1 MEYGFIFDMDGVVID
16 SNPYHKIAWGK
27 FLSGQ
32 GIPCDDEL
40 FDNVLS
46 GRTGPTSLRMLF
58 GEELPEEKLERFLE
72 EVDTNYQTILRDTED
87 VMPIAGIHEFL
98 DQISSNG
105 YRLALAT
112 SAPTLNI
119 ELGLQKLKLENR
131 FEHIVGK
138 VDVTHGKPHPEVYLT
153 ALERLGLP
161 ARNCIVFEDS
171 RNGVLAASAAGLN
184 IVVTTN
190 GYTEK
195 EDVSDGDI
203 IVTCL
208 GDPDGE
214 KGEMRK
220 GDVPRFD
227 GVLHLDQLM
236 DHFSK

>member
-58 GEELPEEKLERFLE
+58 GEELSEEKLERFLE

-171 RNGVLAASAAGLN
+171 RAGIRSALKAGIKVVGIASGHSREELLDEGVSLVADDFTGLELEEVLA
-184 IVVTTN
+184 
-190 GYTEK
+190 
-195 EDVSDGDI
+195 
-203 IVTCL
+203 
-208 GDPDGE
+208 
-214 KGEMRK
+214 
-220 GDVPRFD
+220 
-227 GVLHLDQLM
+227 LM
-236 DHFSK
+236 EQQ